1 MKKLIISLILILS
14 SLFVGSCSLGGLKT
28 DLFNN
33 NSEEETAKARKEAIF
48 EALKN
53 KDKDALKAIFSQK
66 AISDAEDLDA
76 KLDNLFIFIQGEL
89 VSWEEITGLGVDE
102 SNDHGHVTK
111 KVRTYFYINTDE
123 QKYYIYLEDFPVD
136 TDHPENVGLYLLLIV
151 KAEDEDKV
159 WDGEQKIMY
168 DDRTRIPRDGI
179 YIPFE

>member
-66 AISDAEDLDA
+66 AISACARVMCPCAD
-76 KLDNLFIFIQGEL
+76 
-89 VSWEEITGLGVDE
+89 GVACP
-102 SNDHGHVTK
+102 SLAGYTC
-111 KVRTYFYINTDE
+111 
-123 QKYYIYLEDFPVD
+123 Q
-136 TDHPENVGLYLLLIV
+136 
-151 KAEDEDKV
+151 
-159 WDGEQKIMY
+159 
-168 DDRTRIPRDGI
+168 
-179 YIPFE
+179 